1 MTLGSPRRED
11 LLQPVK
17 CLLVDDLPENLLALS
32 ALLRED
38 GVELLQARSGAEA
51 LELLLQHEV
60 ALALVDVQMPEMDG
74 FELAELMR
82 GSARTQ
88 DVPIIFVTAGVHDQ
102 LRMFRGYDSGAVDFL
117 YKPIEPRVLR
127 NKAGVFFELYR
138 QKRLLAQQ
146 LQERTEALRLNE
158 MFMAV
163 LGHDLRNPLHA
174 ILLSGELLKR
184 QAESEPLR
192 QTAERVLTSGKRMSR
207 MIEDLLDLARVRN
220 GGGLVLHPEPVDLTR
235 LVRRMAD
242 EAAGS
247 SAAPLLRIESF
258 GDVSGEW
265 DSERLAQV
273 LANLIGNALRHGSGT
288 GVIEIRVDGT
298 ASTAV
303 ELRISNDGE
312 IADTLMPQLFEPF
325 RGRERRSSRS
335 EGLGLGLYIA
345 RQIVQAHQGVIDVQS
360 GDGRVCFR
368 LRLPRARRGI

>member
-1 MTLGSPRRED
+1 MTPTSTAAAAAP
-11 LLQPVK
+11 QAVK

-32 ALLRED
+32 ALLRDD

-60 ALALVDVQMPEMDG
+60 ALALIDVQMPEMDG

-88 DVPIIFVTAGVHDQ
+88 AVPIIFVTAGVHDQ

-117 YKPIEPRVLR
+117 YKPIEPRILR

-138 QKRLLAQQ
+138 QRQQLAQQ

-184 QAESEPLR
+184 QAETESQR
-192 QTAERVLTSGKRMSR
+192 KTAERVLSSGKRMSR

-220 GGGLVLHPEPVDLTR
+220 GGGLVLRPEPIDLAR
-235 LVRRMAD
+235 LAQRMAE
-242 EAAGS
+242 EAVGNS
-247 SAAPLLRIESF
+247 GVPPLRIEAF
-258 GDVSGEW
+258 GDVRGEW

-273 LANLIGNALRHGSGT
+273 LTNLIGNALRHGSG
-288 GVIEIRVDGT
+288 GEIEICVDGT

-303 ELRISNDGE
+303 ELRISNAGE
-312 IADTLMPQLFEPF
+312 IAAELLPHLFEPF
-325 RGRERRSSRS
+325 RGRERRGSRS

-345 RQIVQAHQGVIDVQS
+345 KQIVQAHQGLIDAQS
-360 GDGRVCFR
+360 QQGRVSLR
-368 LRLPRARRGI
+368 VRLPRSPRSP